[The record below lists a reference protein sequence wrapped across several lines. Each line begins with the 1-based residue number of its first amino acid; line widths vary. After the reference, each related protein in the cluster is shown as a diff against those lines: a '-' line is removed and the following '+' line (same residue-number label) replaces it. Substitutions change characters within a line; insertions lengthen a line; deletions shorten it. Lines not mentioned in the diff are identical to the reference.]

1 MNRIV
6 LGILAGVGGAVVG
19 FFGSKVAS
27 KKKTAEPAASA
38 AQEEKKD

>member
-19 FFGSKVAS
+19 FFGSKAVS
-27 KKKTAEPAASA
+27 KKKTAASA
-38 AQEEKKD
+38 TEEKKY